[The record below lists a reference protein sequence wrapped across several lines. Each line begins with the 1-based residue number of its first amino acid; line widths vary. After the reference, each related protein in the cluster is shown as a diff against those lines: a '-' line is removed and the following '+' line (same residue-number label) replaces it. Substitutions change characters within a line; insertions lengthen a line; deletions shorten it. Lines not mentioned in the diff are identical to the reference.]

1 MDQRVGHYQGMAAQ
15 CVRLAQVASNETNKV
30 LLLEMAQA
38 WARLAEQVKTAEFD
52 DSCGMAA
59 AE

>member
-1 MDQRVGHYQGMAAQ
+1 MDQRAEHYQGMAAQ
-15 CVRLAQVASNETNKV
+15 CVRLAQGASNETSKV

-38 WARLAEQVKTAEFD
+38 WARLAEQVRAAELTD
-52 DSCGMAA
+52 TCGLAA